1 MARGTRGAQD
11 LLKNLSRHLPSSL
24 EALHTEVTV
33 GDRRAVTPGLAL
45 ESGAA
50 NAILSARDTGAA
62 NTVIGWK
69 QSMRDHIE

>member
-33 GDRRAVTPGLAL
+33 GDRRAVTPDWPWNQGRRMRSSVLGHRRG
-45 ESGAA
+45 EHSD
-50 NAILSARDTGAA
+50 RVE
-62 NTVIGWK
+62 TV
-69 QSMRDHIE
+69 HA